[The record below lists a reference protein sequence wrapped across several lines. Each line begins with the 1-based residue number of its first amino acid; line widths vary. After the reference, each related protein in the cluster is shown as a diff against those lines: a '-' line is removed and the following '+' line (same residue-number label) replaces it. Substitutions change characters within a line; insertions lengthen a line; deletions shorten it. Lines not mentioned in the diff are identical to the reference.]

1 MATRARKTAEAVSAG
16 IGMARAKSAPAAA
29 LRLNGSLDRADAD
42 GSLEGWCWSP
52 DAPDQARDLA
62 VLVDGAEVL
71 RIRADQPR
79 DDLAAASIG
88 NGAHAF
94 RCALPAACMSPG
106 RSVALELRDLATGQP
121 VGVPVTIEWPAGTE
135 VAPPASAQETLAGS
149 LDRVSADGWLSGW
162 CWFPD
167 RPEAHAELIVLV
179 DDEPIG
185 TVIADGFRPDLQQ
198 AGIGDG
204 THGFAFALP
213 YSALADRGLLTVAV
227 QERRTGRLLGEK
239 MTMRL
244 GRLSAAEDRIASLE
258 RELRLLRG
266 EIEQMRTGDAA
277 RAETHAARDLFATV
291 AGFFH
296 ELAEGGSP
304 RGGRAARL
312 AGTIADLS
320 ARAAPLVLAV
330 PETPRASVCVAAT
343 APFET
348 VHACLAALSAA
359 GIDGAA
365 DVEVLDDG
373 AADPANALLPA
384 LVRNLRYRRIPEGMR
399 LTDGRAALA
408 AEARG
413 DIIAFLAPEACPAP
427 GWLDEILD
435 TFGREPAAALV
446 GGRVVRPDGLL
457 HHAFLRA
464 TRSGGIE
471 DAAALAPADAPAFGY
486 LRPVDAVGGYAFA
499 VRRRALLDAGGF
511 SPLFARFGHATVELC
526 ARLRRAGHAVLYQ
539 PLATAVWQDATGAE
553 GGSDGAAPDI
563 ALGDEETLRLRE
575 RLHGG
580 WPSPV
585 AWHARVLVIDDDLP
599 RPEHDA
605 GSIATF
611 EQMQILRRLGYH
623 VTFAPVHGGAADT
636 AARQALARHGIA
648 LAAPPHFPSV
658 TAYLK
663 DEGARLDLIQVY
675 RYANAALLRERVRE
689 LAPHARFV
697 LATADLHHLRE
708 RRRAEVTG
716 RRVPE
721 AERAAE
727 LRCIRAA
734 DATIVTS
741 DYEHA
746 LLRGE
751 VDPARLV
758 LLRWIA
764 RAVPPASG
772 FADRRDI
779 CFLGNFRHPPNIDG
793 VQWFVAEVLP
803 LVRRHLPALKL
814 LIAGS
819 DMPDAIAAL
828 ACDAVTVLGWVPS
841 LPDLFGR
848 TRLSVAP
855 LRFGAGFKGKVATS
869 LAHGLPVVGSSV
881 SLEGTGLEP
890 GDGVAVADTA
900 EEFADAVVRLHEDA
914 ALWQAQSARALERVA
929 TLYAPEAAEAVW
941 REMLARLNLPV
952 PGEAAG

>member
-1 MATRARKTAEAVSAG
+1 M
-16 IGMARAKSAPAAA
+16 
-29 LRLNGSLDRADAD
+29 
-42 GSLEGWCWSP
+42 
-52 DAPDQARDLA
+52 
-62 VLVDGAEVL
+62 LVDGADVL
-71 RIRADQPR
+71 RIRADRFR
-79 DDLAAASIG
+79 DDLAAAAIG
-88 NGAHAF
+88 TGAHAF
-94 RCALPAACMSPG
+94 RCGLPPACMKAG
-106 RSVALELRDLATGQP
+106 TDAVVELRDVATGQP
-121 VGVPVTIEWPAGTE
+121 VGVPLTVTWQA
-135 VAPPASAQETLAGS
+135 AASAAAAPAEQEALAGS

-167 RPEAHAELIVLV
+167 RPDAHAELSVLV
-179 DDEPIG
+179 DDEPVG

-204 THGFAFALP
+204 SHGFAYALP
-213 YSALADRGLLTVAV
+213 YNALADRGLLTIAV
-227 QERRTGRLLGEK
+227 QEKRTGRLLGEK

-266 EIEQMRTGDAA
+266 EVERLRSAETAGGETQAA
-277 RAETHAARDLFATV
+277 RELFATV

-304 RGGRAARL
+304 RGSRAARL
-312 AGTIADLS
+312 AGTIAELS
-320 ARAAPLVLAV
+320 ARTAPLTLAV
-330 PETPRASVCVAAT
+330 PEQPRASVCVAAT
-343 APFET
+343 APFDT
-348 VHACLAALSAA
+348 VHACLAALIAA
-359 GIDGAA
+359 GIDRLAE
-365 DVEVLDDG
+365 VEVLDDG

-384 LVRNLRYRRIPEGMR
+384 LVRNLRYRRLSEGGR
-399 LTDGRAALA
+399 LTEGRNALA
-408 AEARG
+408 AEVPA
-413 DIIAFLAPEACPAP
+413 DIVVFLAPQAHPAP
-427 GWLDEILD
+427 GWLDALLE
-435 TFGREPAAALV
+435 TFADEPAAALV

-457 HHAFLRA
+457 HHAFLSA
-464 TRSGGIE
+464 TQAGGIR
-471 DAAALAPADAPAFGY
+471 DAAALAPAEAPEFGY
-486 LRPVDAVGGYAFA
+486 LRPVDAVAGYAFA
-499 VRRRALLDAGGF
+499 VRRQALLEAGGF
-511 SPLFARFGHATVELC
+511 SPLFVRFGHAAVELC
-526 ARLRRAGHAVLYQ
+526 ARLRGRGHAVLYQ
-539 PLATAVWQDATGAE
+539 PLATAAWQDASEAGSM
-553 GGSDGAAPDI
+553 SDGAAPDL

-585 AWHARVLVIDDDLP
+585 GWCGRALVIDDDLP

-623 VTFAPVHGGAADT
+623 VTFAPVHGDAADA

-658 TAYLK
+658 TEYLK
-663 DEGARLDLIQVY
+663 DEGTRIDLVQVY

-689 LAPHARFV
+689 LAPRARFV
-697 LATADLHHLRE
+697 FATADLHHLRE

-721 AERAAE
+721 TERAAE

-741 DYEHA
+741 DYEYA

-751 VDPARLV
+751 IDPARLV

-764 RAVPPASG
+764 RPVPPTSG

-779 CFLGNFRHPPNIDG
+779 CFLGNFRHPPNVDG

-803 LVRRHLPALKL
+803 LVRRQLPALRL

-819 DMPDAIAAL
+819 DMPDSIAAL
-828 ACDAVTVLGWVPS
+828 AGDGVTVLGWVPS

-869 LAHGLPVVGSSV
+869 LAHGLPVVGSPV
-881 SLEGTGLEP
+881 SLEGTGLAP
-890 GDGVAVADTA
+890 GDGIAVADTP
-900 EEFADAVVRLHEDA
+900 ETFAQAILQLHEDG

-929 TLYAPEAAEAVW
+929 ALYAPAAAEAVW
-941 REMLARLNLPV
+941 RGMLTRLDLPV
-952 PGEAAG
+952 PADRG